1 MGCFLENLRMT
12 NSTST
17 EDDSELLKDL
27 VVSSLDKEGVL
38 GKIKA
43 QLRAHVYLS
52 LESEQNKT
60 KRTGHVN
67 SKLADFL
74 LSTNGRLVASLVREF
89 LQFFDLDFSLA
100 VFDPETNI
108 GRDVQY
114 RERTKLSSALGLTE
128 LTDPEAP
135 LLSEIMRLSKVSV
148 LKSESPTPSTT
159 SDCHT
164 SPPASL
170 MEDPPTSEAGN
181 HQEEEAELS
190 RIKKSSEFTQQPS
203 STPLPVP
210 QKSNSFLADLPP
222 LGRSN
227 LGDIPPLSMPN
238 RPLNLAP
245 LKQSVP
251 DSVGLAPSSHSKLH
265 SDDQLKKSVEPEKK
279 LGRKDSPDSTPDVT
293 ENIEEEL
300 DSFLNSDISDGNDIT
315 KDETL
320 ANSDVSLKADYVE
333 NVKQK

>member
-1 MGCFLENLRMT
+1 MEQLR
-12 NSTST
+12 
-17 EDDSELLKDL
+17 DL
-27 VVSSLDKEGVL
+27 VAATLEKEGIL

-52 LESEQNKT
+52 LEGES
-60 KRTGHVN
+60 
-67 SKLADFL
+67 SKGKALAQESKNHKLVSFL
-74 LSTNGRLVASLVREF
+74 SSTNGRLVASLVREF

-114 RERTKLSSALGLTE
+114 RERTKLCSALGLTE

-148 LKSESPTPSTT
+148 LKSESPTPSTI

-170 MEDPPTSEAGN
+170 MEDPATPE
-181 HQEEEAELS
+181 
-190 RIKKSSEFTQQPS
+190 PS
-203 STPLPVP
+203 SHHKEEGQEQSRSKNAPEIVHSASSTTLPVP
-210 QKSNSFLADLPP
+210 QKSNSSFLTDLPP
-222 LGRSN
+222 LGRSS
-227 LGDIPPLSMPN
+227 LGDLPPLSMSN

-245 LKQSVP
+245 LKQP
-251 DSVGLAPSSHSKLH
+251 GPEPAGLMITSQAKIGSG
-265 SDDQLKKSVEPEKK
+265 DQFKEPEKRTESK
-279 LGRKDSPDSTPDVT
+279 GSADSTPDVT

-300 DSFLNSDISDGNDIT
+300 DSFLNSDISDANDIT

-320 ANSDVSLKADYVE
+320 ANSDLSLKADYVE
-333 NVKQK
+333 AIKHK

>member
-1 MGCFLENLRMT
+1 MSASTTTEEDTEQLR
-12 NSTST
+12 
-17 EDDSELLKDL
+17 DL
-27 VVSSLDKEGVL
+27 VAATLEKEGIL

-52 LESEQNKT
+52 LEGESKSKAPAQDSKN
-60 KRTGHVN
+60 V
-67 SKLADFL
+67 KLAAFL
-74 LSTNGRLVASLVREF
+74 SNTNGRLVASLVREF

-114 RERTKLSSALGLTE
+114 RERTKLCTALGLTE

-148 LKSESPTPSTT
+148 LKSESPTPSTI

-170 MEDPPTSEAGN
+170 MEDPPTPEAGN
-181 HQEEEAELS
+181 YQEEEGELS

-203 STPLPVP
+203 SAPLPVA

-227 LGDIPPLSMPN
+227 LGDLPPLSIPN

-279 LGRKDSPDSTPDVT
+279 VERKGSPDSTPDVT

-333 NVKQK
+333 NLKLK

>member
-1 MGCFLENLRMT
+1 MFN
-12 NSTST
+12 
-17 EDDSELLKDL
+17 
-27 VVSSLDKEGVL
+27 
-38 GKIKA
+38 
-43 QLRAHVYLS
+43 
-52 LESEQNKT
+52 
-60 KRTGHVN
+60 
-67 SKLADFL
+67 F
-74 LSTNGRLVASLVREF
+74 
-89 LQFFDLDFSLA
+89 
-100 VFDPETNI
+100 
-108 GRDVQY
+108 
-114 RERTKLSSALGLTE
+114 
-128 LTDPEAP
+128 
-135 LLSEIMRLSKVSV
+135 KVSV
-148 LKSESPTPSTT
+148 LKSESPTPSTI

-170 MEDPPTSEAGN
+170 MEDPPTPEAGN
-181 HQEEEAELS
+181 YQEEEAELS

-203 STPLPVP
+203 SAPLPMP

-227 LGDIPPLSMPN
+227 LGDLPPLSMPN

-245 LKQSVP
+245 LKQSVT

-279 LGRKDSPDSTPDVT
+279 QGRKGSPDSTPDVT

-333 NVKQK
+333 NIKQK

>member
-1 MGCFLENLRMT
+1 MEQLR
-12 NSTST
+12 
-17 EDDSELLKDL
+17 DL
-27 VVSSLDKEGVL
+27 VAATLEKEGIL

-52 LESEQNKT
+52 LEGES
-60 KRTGHVN
+60 
-67 SKLADFL
+67 SKGKALAQESKNHKLVSFL
-74 LSTNGRLVASLVREF
+74 SSTNGRLVASLVREF

-114 RERTKLSSALGLTE
+114 RERTKLCSALGLTE

-148 LKSESPTPSTT
+148 LKSESPTPSTI

-170 MEDPPTSEAGN
+170 MEDPATPEPSS
-181 HQEEEAELS
+181 HHKEEEE
-190 RIKKSSEFTQQPS
+190 EQPRSKNAPEIVHSAS
-203 STPLPVP
+203 STTLPVP
-210 QKSNSFLADLPP
+210 QKSNSSFLTDLPP
-222 LGRSN
+222 LGRSS
-227 LGDIPPLSMPN
+227 LGDLPPLSMSN

-245 LKQSVP
+245 LKQP
-251 DSVGLAPSSHSKLH
+251 GPEPAGLITTKPSSV
-265 SDDQLKKSVEPEKK
+265 DQFKEPEKK
-279 LGRKDSPDSTPDVT
+279 TESKGSADSTPDVT

-300 DSFLNSDISDGNDIT
+300 DSFLNSDISDANDIT

-320 ANSDVSLKADYVE
+320 ANSDLSLKADYVE
-333 NVKQK
+333 AIKHK

>member
-1 MGCFLENLRMT
+1 MSASTTATEEDTEQLR
-12 NSTST
+12 
-17 EDDSELLKDL
+17 DL
-27 VVSSLDKEGVL
+27 VAATLEKEGIL

-52 LESEQNKT
+52 LEGES
-60 KRTGHVN
+60 
-67 SKLADFL
+67 SKSKALAQESKNHKLVAFL
-74 LSTNGRLVASLVREF
+74 SNTNGRLVASLVREF

-114 RERTKLSSALGLTE
+114 RERTKLCSALGLTE

-148 LKSESPTPSTT
+148 LKSESPTPSTI

-170 MEDPPTSEAGN
+170 MEDPATPEPSSS
-181 HQEEEAELS
+181 HQKEEEEQEQTRGKQAPEVVQS
-190 RIKKSSEFTQQPS
+190 
-203 STPLPVP
+203 LPVP
-210 QKSNSFLADLPP
+210 SQKSNSSFLTDLPP
-222 LGRSN
+222 LGRSS
-227 LGDIPPLSMPN
+227 LGDLPPLSMSN
-238 RPLNLAP
+238 RSLNLAP
-245 LKQSVP
+245 LKQPGPEPASLITASQAKP
-251 DSVGLAPSSHSKLH
+251 GSG
-265 SDDQLKKSVEPEKK
+265 DQFKGNLSEPEKRPESK
-279 LGRKDSPDSTPDVT
+279 GSSDSTPDVT

-300 DSFLNSDISDGNDIT
+300 DSFLNSDISDANDIT

-320 ANSDVSLKADYVE
+320 ANSDLSLKADYVE
-333 NVKQK
+333 AIKHK

>member
-1 MGCFLENLRMT
+1 MFNL
-12 NSTST
+12 
-17 EDDSELLKDL
+17 
-27 VVSSLDKEGVL
+27 
-38 GKIKA
+38 
-43 QLRAHVYLS
+43 
-52 LESEQNKT
+52 
-60 KRTGHVN
+60 
-67 SKLADFL
+67 
-74 LSTNGRLVASLVREF
+74 
-89 LQFFDLDFSLA
+89 
-100 VFDPETNI
+100 
-108 GRDVQY
+108 
-114 RERTKLSSALGLTE
+114 
-128 LTDPEAP
+128 
-135 LLSEIMRLSKVSV
+135 KVSV
-148 LKSESPTPSTT
+148 LKSESPTPSTI

-170 MEDPPTSEAGN
+170 MEDPPTPEAGN
-181 HQEEEAELS
+181 YQEEEAELS
-190 RIKKSSEFTQQPS
+190 RIKKSCEFTQQPS
-203 STPLPVP
+203 SAPLPMP

-227 LGDIPPLSMPN
+227 LGDLPPLSMPN

-251 DSVGLAPSSHSKLH
+251 DPVGLAPSSLSKLH

>member
-1 MGCFLENLRMT
+1 MSASTTATEEDTEQLR
-12 NSTST
+12 
-17 EDDSELLKDL
+17 DL
-27 VVSSLDKEGVL
+27 VAATLEKEGIL

-52 LESEQNKT
+52 LEGES
-60 KRTGHVN
+60 
-67 SKLADFL
+67 SKGKALAQESKNHKLVSFL
-74 LSTNGRLVASLVREF
+74 SSTNGRLVASLVREF

-114 RERTKLSSALGLTE
+114 RERTKLCSALGLTE

-148 LKSESPTPSTT
+148 LKSESPTPSTI

-170 MEDPPTSEAGN
+170 MEDPATPE
-181 HQEEEAELS
+181 
-190 RIKKSSEFTQQPS
+190 PS
-203 STPLPVP
+203 SHDKDELEQPRRSINASEVVQSSSTLQMP
-210 QKSNSFLADLPP
+210 QKSSSFLTDLPP
-222 LGRSN
+222 LGRSS
-227 LGDIPPLSMPN
+227 LGDLPPLSMSN

-245 LKQSVP
+245 LKQPGPEPGGSASQAKP
-251 DSVGLAPSSHSKLH
+251 GSE
-265 SDDQLKKSVEPEKK
+265 DQLTGKTTEPEKK
-279 LGRKDSPDSTPDVT
+279 SKGGSADSTPDVT

-300 DSFLNSDISDGNDIT
+300 DSFLNSDISDANDIT

-320 ANSDVSLKADYVE
+320 ANSDLSLKADYVE
-333 NVKQK
+333 AIKHK

>member
-1 MGCFLENLRMT
+1 MSASTTTEEDTEQLR
-12 NSTST
+12 
-17 EDDSELLKDL
+17 DL
-27 VVSSLDKEGVL
+27 VAATLEKEGIL

-52 LESEQNKT
+52 LEGESKSKAPAQDSKN
-60 KRTGHVN
+60 V
-67 SKLADFL
+67 KLAAFL
-74 LSTNGRLVASLVREF
+74 SNTNGRLVASLVREF

-114 RERTKLSSALGLTE
+114 RERTKLCTALGLTE

-148 LKSESPTPSTT
+148 LKSESPTPSTI

-170 MEDPPTSEAGN
+170 MEDPPTPEAGN
-181 HQEEEAELS
+181 YPEEEGELS

-203 STPLPVP
+203 SAPLPVA

-227 LGDIPPLSMPN
+227 LGDLPPLSIPN

-279 LGRKDSPDSTPDVT
+279 VERKGSPDSTPDVT

-333 NVKQK
+333 NLKLK

>member
-1 MGCFLENLRMT
+1 
-12 NSTST
+12 
-17 EDDSELLKDL
+17 
-27 VVSSLDKEGVL
+27 V
-38 GKIKA
+38 
-43 QLRAHVYLS
+43 
-52 LESEQNKT
+52 
-60 KRTGHVN
+60 
-67 SKLADFL
+67 KLAAFL
-74 LSTNGRLVASLVREF
+74 SNTNGRLVASLVREF

-114 RERTKLSSALGLTE
+114 RERTKLCTALGLTE

-148 LKSESPTPSTT
+148 LKSESPTPSTI

-170 MEDPPTSEAGN
+170 MEDPPTPEAGN
-181 HQEEEAELS
+181 YQEEEGELS

-203 STPLPVP
+203 SAPLPVA

-227 LGDIPPLSMPN
+227 LGDLPPLSIPN

-279 LGRKDSPDSTPDVT
+279 VERKGSPDSTPDVT

-333 NVKQK
+333 NLKLK